1 METVVYLIRHSVR
14 FSNNTMIESYRTN
27 QEYLIK
33 NEKIIL
39 SVKGEKRAEILSNE
53 EELQDMDVVYTSNC
67 VRTLQT
73 AKYLLDK

>member
-14 FSNNTMIESYRTN
+14 FNNNTMIESYRTD

-53 EELQDMDVVYTSNC
+53 
-67 VRTLQT
+67 
-73 AKYLLDK
+73 K